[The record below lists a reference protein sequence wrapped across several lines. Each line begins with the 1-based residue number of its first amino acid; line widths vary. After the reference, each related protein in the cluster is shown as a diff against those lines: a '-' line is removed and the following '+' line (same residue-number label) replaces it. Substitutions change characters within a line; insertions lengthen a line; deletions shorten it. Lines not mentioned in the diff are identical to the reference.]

1 MNRRGLL
8 IGLLGLTTSAC
19 TATAQTDGSAPP
31 TPPVQP
37 PPTTELDIL
46 RKDATELRR
55 LFTRVRELYPSSP
68 AANVDAQIELTAI
81 GEVVST
87 LLATYTAN
95 GLNTTRPLSPYYGV
109 RHNLYNAC
117 SNLSGAIAS
126 TRYGLQ
132 MLYPPANVRRKPT
145 PSDISTSRQDIESTV
160 RHTDTY
166 LTLAEK
172 EIQP

>member
-1 MNRRGLL
+1 MFGLV
-8 IGLLGLTTSAC
+8 GLALTAC
-19 TATAQTDGSAPP
+19 TQQAAAPTTDGSAPP

-37 PPTTELDIL
+37 PPTPELNEL
-46 RKDATELRR
+46 RKDTTELRR

-68 AANVDAQIELTAI
+68 ATNADAQIELTAI

-145 PSDISTSRQDIESTV
+145 PSDISTSKQTIESTA

-166 LTLAEK
+166 LTEAEK
-172 EIQP
+172 GLPR